1 MAIGIVAVLLALLLP
16 AVQKIRL
23 AASILRE
30 KNKVK
35 QIELAL
41 HMWDEQQGGQRKR
54 ATIFLDI
61 LNYIEHPLT
70 PEQLEQFDTAYH
82 IPIYVNE
89 SDPSITKNK
98 GGVSYA
104 YNKQIYFN
112 KKYNQRHKILRDGA
126 SNTIDITTQY
136 WACGPIPGANNKTY
150 MYQHELLAPSYSIFG
165 PVPNPFD
172 PNEWFFVLPPTF
184 ADTGCVLPGS
194 PEAETLTFQLRPTLE
209 EADVRIPQSPYTH
222 GLLVGIADGSVRM
235 LNPNISPRTFWAAV
249 TPNGGEV
256 LGPEW

>member
-1 MAIGIVAVLLALLLP
+1 MSTARHTTNGGGKATAIRLSRLSLVEVLVAIGIVAVLLALLLP

-70 PEQLEQFDTAYH
+70 PDQLEQFDTAYH

-89 SDPSITKNK
+89 SDPSIIENK

-104 YNKQIYFN
+104 IINRFISI
-112 KKYNQRHKILRDGA
+112 R
-126 SNTIDITTQY
+126 NTINGTRYYGMEHRIPSTSPHNTGPAVPSQ
-136 WACGPIPGANNKTY
+136 GPITK
-150 MYQHELLAPSYSIFG
+150 
-165 PVPNPFD
+165 
-172 PNEWFFVLPPTF
+172 PTCINTNF
-184 ADTGCVLPGS
+184 
-194 PEAETLTFQLRPTLE
+194 
-209 EADVRIPQSPYTH
+209 
-222 GLLVGIADGSVRM
+222 
-235 LNPNISPRTFWAAV
+235 
-249 TPNGGEV
+249 
-256 LGPEW
+256 